1 MKTTKDKLLNLL
13 EKAKKDLSVWLYY
26 ANSSSIE
33 EFYTKADEIKKQS
46 FHKYDD
52 VIKQISYIEKLES
65 KISVQ

>member
-1 MKTTKDKLLNLL
+1 MRTTKDKLINLL
-13 EKAKKDLSVWLYY
+13 EKAKKDLNTWLYY
-26 ANSSSIE
+26 TNSSSVE

-52 VIKQISYIEKLES
+52 VIRQISYIEKLES